1 MRRWWATV
9 FLVVL
14 LVGLST
20 LNFAP
25 TVAQTPSPEATPKPM
40 ETVVPKPASPE
51 ALSLESLQEKIAAL
65 EEKEQAQKVNL
76 DTLWV
81 LYTGVLV
88 FFMNAGFCML
98 ETGFCRQKNAVNIL
112 SKNLIVFA
120 LSTVS
125 FWAIGFGI
133 MFGDGSPFFGANG
146 WFLQGTDNSPATGDA
161 YQGIFTSLSWAG
173 VPLVAKFFFQLVFAG
188 TAATIVSGAVA
199 ERIKF

>member
-25 TVAQTPSPEATPKPM
+25 TVAQTPSPEPTPKPV
-40 ETVVPKPASPE
+40 ETVVPKPASSE

-146 WFLQGTDNSPATGDA
+146 WFLQGSRQSGYDHPDVLATPLLTSPQEKLFCAALGVFWVNS
-161 YQGIFTSLSWAG
+161 W
-173 VPLVAKFFFQLVFAG
+173 
-188 TAATIVSGAVA
+188 
-199 ERIKF
+199 